1 MRSALAEQTGA
12 AILLAA
18 GFARRF
24 GSDKR
29 SFVLEDGRPMLQ
41 ATVATYATVFER
53 LTVVMRPE
61 DTELAA
67 QIAGCDVTV
76 ARHAYLGM
84 GHSLSAGIRSLP
96 DVDFVFVGLGD
107 MPFIEAATLRQLVDV
122 MSQLDEAAIVQPV
135 YHSSTGHPV
144 GFGRAHLKALAQLT
158 GDVGAKSVV
167 QAHGERVQAVAVDD
181 EGVIRDLDVP
191 P

>member
-61 DTELAA
+61 DTELWYSF
-67 QIAGCDVTV
+67 V
-76 ARHAYLGM
+76 A
-84 GHSLSAGIRSLP
+84 
-96 DVDFVFVGLGD
+96 
-107 MPFIEAATLRQLVDV
+107 
-122 MSQLDEAAIVQPV
+122 
-135 YHSSTGHPV
+135 
-144 GFGRAHLKALAQLT
+144 
-158 GDVGAKSVV
+158 
-167 QAHGERVQAVAVDD
+167 ER
-181 EGVIRDLDVP
+181 
-191 P
+191 